1 MKTLTIY
8 RCVKAALFPSSN
20 SANWT
25 FCTRSISNW
34 LQNPTFGENFP
45 LPVQKNKLNSKTLQ
59 VTIWSETDLAEELEE
74 PSGNKISSRDL
85 VSEEQRVEMG
95 HREECLGSAQVS
107 LADFDVETVSIKWYN
122 VLSFHFMQ
130 QPREKVIF

>member
-1 MKTLTIY
+1 M
-8 RCVKAALFPSSN
+8 
-20 SANWT
+20 
-25 FCTRSISNW
+25 
-34 LQNPTFGENFP
+34 
-45 LPVQKNKLNSKTLQ
+45 QKSKLNSKTLQ
-59 VTIWSETDLAEELEE
+59 VTIWSETDLAEELGEA
-74 PSGNKISSRDL
+74 SDNNKKDL

-130 QPREKVIF
+130 QPREKVSKLCQN